1 MLIVLLIGVIV
12 FLLFQKR
19 PVYKAGRLQTIEH
32 VIHGKDSII
41 VKWKTKIVENKSK
54 VNGLNSQIERLK
66 DSLTVSKE
74 LKDTVTIIDTQD
86 TLIKSLELNLKFYDD
101 LVKSCD
107 SVISNQNE
115 KIELQDSLIFIQRT
129 EIKDLKKDV
138 KKGKFFNRVGEIA
151 TGIVGIVSGIK
162 IYQKLK

>member
-1 MLIVLLIGVIV
+1 M
-12 FLLFQKR
+12 
-19 PVYKAGRLQTIEH
+19 
-32 VIHGKDSII
+32 
-41 VKWKTKIVENKSK
+41 
-54 VNGLNSQIERLK
+54 NSQIERLK

-86 TLIKSLELNLKFYDD
+86 TLIKSLELNLKFYDE

-115 KIELQDSLIFIQRT
+115 KIELQDSVIFIQRT

-138 KKGKFFNRVGEIA
+138 KKGKFFNRVGKFA
-151 TGIVGIVSGIK
+151 TVIVGVVSGIK